1 MHPVIT
7 LILIIS
13 IALIGYILPK
23 KYNEYFFNAHHRNA
37 TSMPLAVATA
47 VASALWLLFIDAD
60 GFWYWFLLIASIL
73 LYIIS
78 TLYVIHNGLQ
88 VQANTMEL
96 AFAVFAQILATAGTI
111 IIIIG
116 IVWLF
121 VELLGGKKKKR

>member
-1 MHPVIT
+1 
-7 LILIIS
+7 
-13 IALIGYILPK
+13 
-23 KYNEYFFNAHHRNA
+23 
-37 TSMPLAVATA
+37 MPLAVATA

-96 AFAVFAQILATAGTI
+96 AFAVLAQILATAGTI